1 MDGER
6 PIKAEAAVQPGGS
19 GLRPTNGARCQARST
34 ARRETGVL
42 IEPLRTAPTGSIARR
57 TTGVLT
63 DTRRTRLTSAALHDL
78 RQGGFSPVP
87 AKPPDGAT
95 PSAESHARKSLR
107 NVLKRFKTDSE
118 MARRARTSERPLAT
132 ALASDVPV
140 RGGPAGRN
148 GAAAPSAESLARKN
162 PRNALKRLKM
172 DSEMARRARTSEGPL
187 ATALAS
193 DVPVLRRPGRA

>member
-1 MDGER
+1 MVGEDGMDGER

-78 RQGGFSPVP
+78 RQGGFLPYL
-87 AKPPDGAT
+87 
-95 PSAESHARKSLR
+95 PSRPTA
-107 NVLKRFKTDSE
+107 
-118 MARRARTSERPLAT
+118 RPLRPNLTPGKVCAT
-132 ALASDVPV
+132 S
-140 RGGPAGRN
+140 
-148 GAAAPSAESLARKN
+148 
-162 PRNALKRLKM
+162 
-172 DSEMARRARTSEGPL
+172 
-187 ATALAS
+187 
-193 DVPVLRRPGRA
+193 